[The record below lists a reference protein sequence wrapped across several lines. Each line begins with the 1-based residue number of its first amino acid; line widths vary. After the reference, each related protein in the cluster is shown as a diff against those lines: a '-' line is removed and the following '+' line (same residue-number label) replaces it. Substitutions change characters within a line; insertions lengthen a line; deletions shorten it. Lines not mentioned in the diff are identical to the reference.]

1 MSGSMKL
8 TIGGFGT
15 SYVLPS
21 TAVYS
26 RSGTSYLLL
35 VRDGLTHQVPV
46 KVQVNDGKTVR
57 LAMLER
63 AAGRDGI
70 RREQLMELT
79 GQELV
84 VLSRQ
89 LEIGEGVRVN
99 AGLSDW

>member
-1 MSGSMKL
+1 MQ
-8 TIGGFGT
+8 
-15 SYVLPS
+15 PS
-21 TAVYS
+21 TLKIFQVVEFLQP
-26 RSGTSYLLL
+26 GQM
-35 VRDGLTHQVPV
+35 LTHQVPV

-99 AGLSDW
+99 AGLSDWPTNLA